1 MPITVPEPV
10 AQRGK
15 KDARRHR
22 DKQREAIR
30 ERLPEIISE
39 EAIITRKKGKTV
51 KIPIRSL
58 DIPHFRPGSRKQTPG
73 DGGDGDGTG
82 GVGVGQG
89 SGKPGDIIGRRPG
102 QGNQP
107 GPDAGSEPGQDYIE
121 SEIDLEE
128 LIAMMLED
136 LGLPNLEKKEIA
148 ELEVIF
154 GFKIRGITKSGPK
167 ILLDPERSSKIPFG
181 RFWAFLEILKDETGR
196 DELTCFS
203 ALKEA
208 DGNLSEA
215 LKLLENPDF
224 SKNCEEVEP
233 FGIYQEQDLRYH
245 KIKEDVRHESNAAV
259 IAMIDVSGSMTTMKK
274 YLARSLLFW
283 LVEFLRTIY
292 SKVEIRFIV
301 HHATARLVPEEEF
314 FHTVESGGT
323 RCASAYELA
332 NSLIDSQYPT
342 DQWNV
347 YAFHFSDGEDFEPK
361 EAMQEARKFFDKGI
375 NMFGYGEIRVDEHYR
390 SYSNLFPA
398 FVENF
403 PIIEMQVPVEGG
415 PMKMYSG
422 KGDFPFIGV
431 TIEGRHHIWPALR
444 EFLKKDRWPLG

>member
-30 ERLPEIISE
+30 ERLPEIISKE
-39 EAIITRKKGKTV
+39 SIITRKNGKTV
-51 KIPIRSL
+51 KVPIRSI
-58 DIPHFRPGSRKQTPG
+58 DIPHFRPGARKQTPG
-73 DGGDGDGTG
+73 GQGEGEGAG

-89 SGKPGDIIGRRPG
+89 PGKPGDVIGRRPG
-102 QGNQP
+102 KGQP

-136 LGLPNLEKKEIA
+136 LGLPNLEKKKIA

-154 GFKIRGITKSGPK
+154 GFKIRGISKSGPR
-167 ILLDPERSSKIPFG
+167 ILLDPTRSSKTPFG
-181 RFWAFLEILKDETGR
+181 RFWAFLQILQDETGR

-203 ALKEA
+203 ALKKTE
-208 DGNLSEA
+208 GNLGEA
-215 LKLLENPDF
+215 LEVLRDPNF
-224 SKNCEEVEP
+224 SATEDEVEP
-233 FGIYQEQDLRYH
+233 FGIYHEEDLRYH
-245 KIKEDVRHESNAAV
+245 KIKEDVRHESNAVV
-259 IAMIDVSGSMTTMKK
+259 IAMMDVSGSMTTMKK

-292 SKVEIRFIV
+292 NKVEIRFVI

-314 FHTVESGGT
+314 FHTAESGGT
-323 RCASAYELA
+323 KCASAYELA

-342 DQWNV
+342 GMWNV
-347 YAFHFSDGEDFEPK
+347 YAFHFSDGEDFEPE
-361 EAMQEARKFFDKGI
+361 EAMREAKKFFDKGI

-398 FVENF
+398 FVESF
-403 PIIEMQVPVEGG
+403 PIVEGQSPVEGG
-415 PMKMYSG
+415 AMKMYSG
-422 KGDFPFIGV
+422 RGDFPFIGV
-431 TIEGRHHIWPALR
+431 VIEGRHHIWPALR
-444 EFLKKDRWPLG
+444 EFLKKDRWLVS